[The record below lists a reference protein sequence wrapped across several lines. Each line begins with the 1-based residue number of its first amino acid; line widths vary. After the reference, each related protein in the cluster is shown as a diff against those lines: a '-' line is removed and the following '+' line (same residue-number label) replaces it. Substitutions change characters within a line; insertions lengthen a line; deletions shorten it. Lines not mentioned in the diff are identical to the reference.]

1 MLATKPLAD
10 ENKEWFIRSL
20 QRAFKQAVSDEL
32 EEDEE
37 IISRAEIE
45 TSMQAEKAQSLQIE
59 SDGRLIAGAVVQID
73 EQTQH
78 NALDLLF
85 VLTGEHGKGL
95 GQAVWQ
101 AIERHYPQ
109 TKVWETHT
117 PYFEKRNIHFY
128 VNKCGFK
135 IVEFYHGRNPD
146 PHSPHL
152 QKNEENSPL
161 DEMFRF
167 EKVMNG

>member
-1 MLATKPLAD
+1 MLDIKPLAGA
-10 ENKEWFIRSL
+10 NKEWFISSL
-20 QRAFKQAVSDEL
+20 QWAFKQAMLDEL

-45 TSMQAEKAQSLQIE
+45 ASMQAEKAQSLQIE
-59 SDGRLIAGAVVQID
+59 SDGRLVAGAVVQID
-73 EQTQH
+73 EQTQR
-78 NALDLLF
+78 NSLDLLF
-85 VLTGEHGKGL
+85 VVTGEHGKGL
-95 GQAVWQ
+95 GQAVWR
-101 AIERHYPQ
+101 AIEQHYPK

-135 IVEFYHGRNPD
+135 IVEFYHCKNPD

-152 QKNEENSPL
+152 QKNDENSPL

-167 EKVMNG
+167 EKVM